1 MAIIRCMRTTV
12 DIDDSVL
19 AEAKDLARK
28 RGKTLGDT
36 LSVLLARALAEL
48 DATAPAK
55 PAFRWPSQRMEP
67 LIDLED
73 KEAVWRILDTDQ
85 FPDLRQ

>member
-1 MAIIRCMRTTV
+1 
-12 DIDDSVL
+12 
-19 AEAKDLARK
+19 
-28 RGKTLGDT
+28 
-36 LSVLLARALAEL
+36 VLLARALAEL